1 MRIRN
6 LHAIGKIV
14 ETPFGFK
21 ASSVL
26 DLRSAGL
33 KDNLFLIRCRNS
45 LDNMTGCAHCGYGP
59 GILQFLNATELPDLP
74 LAKPPVRHSRRFMNT
89 ITRRDQSRGLT
100 LQDEVNRLFE
110 DNFTRER
117 SGHADLATWAPP
129 VDIYETENELV
140 VKAELPD
147 FQDKDIDVRITN
159 NTLTI
164 RGERKFEKDVK
175 EENYL
180 RIERAHGSFMR
191 SFSLP
196 NTVSSENIRAD
207 YRNGVLTLH
216 MAKREESKPKQI
228 KVSVAANGK

>member
-1 MRIRN
+1 
-6 LHAIGKIV
+6 
-14 ETPFGFK
+14 
-21 ASSVL
+21 
-26 DLRSAGL
+26 
-33 KDNLFLIRCRNS
+33 
-45 LDNMTGCAHCGYGP
+45 
-59 GILQFLNATELPDLP
+59 
-74 LAKPPVRHSRRFMNT
+74 MNT
-89 ITRRDQSRGLT
+89 ITRRDQSRGVT
-100 LQDEVNRLFE
+100 LQNEVNRLF
-110 DNFTRER
+110 DDSFSRDLST
-117 SGHADLATWAPP
+117 HADLATWAPA

-180 RIERAHGSFMR
+180 RIERAYGSFMR

-196 NTVSSENIRAD
+196 NTVSAENIRAD
-207 YRNGVLTLH
+207 YHNGVLTLH

-228 KVSVAANGK
+228 KISVSANGK

>member
-1 MRIRN
+1 
-6 LHAIGKIV
+6 
-14 ETPFGFK
+14 
-21 ASSVL
+21 
-26 DLRSAGL
+26 
-33 KDNLFLIRCRNS
+33 
-45 LDNMTGCAHCGYGP
+45 
-59 GILQFLNATELPDLP
+59 
-74 LAKPPVRHSRRFMNT
+74 MNT

-175 EENYL
+175 EDNYL
-180 RIERAHGSFMR
+180 RIERAYGSFVR

-216 MAKREESKPKQI
+216 MVKREESKPKQI